1 MLIYKSEHGLIY
13 TDKNKKGETMPEPK
27 SFCDKCGEFK
37 PIVEKEERY
46 SEYYKTLMTFE
57 LCGYCNRT
65 AYKASFIDSPI
76 KW

>member
-1 MLIYKSEHGLIY
+1 
-13 TDKNKKGETMPEPK
+13 MPKPKIIKAEPK
-27 SFCDKCGEFK
+27 SWCDKCGKFAK
-37 PIVEKEERY
+37 IVKTEERY

-65 AYKASFIDSPI
+65 ADRASFIDTPI